1 MLHSTAPSS
10 FNMFPFGPHHAP
22 QHPGGGAPHPAHHG
36 EMFPHHN
43 PHTHGHSHSQAS
55 GGGPQAQDQPAPKPR
70 FLFKMPRVV
79 PNQKEKFD
87 SDEFLKRHSRE
98 GEVRYTGYRDRPIH
112 ERQNKFLNAARDG
125 TTEIAFVGTGFNL
138 IMNFDTSTNFNPA
151 LRQCDFDREPG
162 KIHLKAPLI
171 LNGVCVRWRGWLD
184 LERLDGVGSLE
195 FDDDQSAVEDAK
207 LREQV
212 ESYNRRLR
220 EFDEQSKARS
230 RHLAGLVSSSGHGQ
244 FPSHHLQSDLLLEAR
259 KKHLELAASQ
269 QSI

>member
-1 MLHSTAPSS
+1 MLHSAAPSS
-10 FNMFPFGPHHAP
+10 FNMFPFGHPA
-22 QHPGGGAPHPAHHG
+22 QHPGPVPPPHHG
-36 EMFPHHN
+36 DMFHATTHHHN
-43 PHTHGHSHSQAS
+43 PQ
-55 GGGPQAQDQPAPKPR
+55 PQQTETAPKPR

-79 PNQKEKFD
+79 PNQKEKFE

-112 ERQNKFLNAARDG
+112 ERQNKFLSAARDG
-125 TTEIAFVGTGFNL
+125 STEIAFVGTGFNL

-151 LRQCDFDREPG
+151 HRQCDFDREAG

-184 LERLDGVGSLE
+184 LERLDGVGCLE
-195 FDDDQSAVEDAK
+195 FDEENAVVEDAK

-220 EFDEQSKARS
+220 EFEEQSKARS
-230 RHLAGLVSSSGHGQ
+230 RHLAGLVTSTGHSQ
-244 FPSHHLQSDLLLEAR
+244 FPSHHHLQSDLLLEAR
-259 KKHLELAASQ
+259 KKQLELAASQ